1 MCFLQCQGAFS
12 LGRYAMRRSLMAYI
26 KHNPGMRQ
34 PTTSYSRS
42 ENRSRLPR
50 WMRIALGSASFL
62 IASASYASDEPP
74 TVASPIAASGVE
86 ASSDIPQV
94 ANVET
99 VLWRQFRV
107 NRPESALIAQA
118 VMSAASR
125 YAVSPII
132 LLAVI
137 ATESSFDRH
146 AVSIAGAKGLMQILP
161 AAHPQLVSSD
171 HDLSEPTEKI
181 RIGSSILR
189 EYLDASGGD
198 LAVALKTYS
207 GGGRGYAQRVAFRM
221 REFSAVLHVPSSEAV
236 HGEFADSH

>member
-1 MCFLQCQGAFS
+1 
-12 LGRYAMRRSLMAYI
+12 MRRSLTADTRQE
-26 KHNPGMRQ
+26 PGMRQ
-34 PTTSYSRS
+34 PKTSYSSS
-42 ENRSRLPR
+42 ENRSRMLR
-50 WMRIALGSASFL
+50 WMSIVLGAASFL

-74 TVASPIAASGVE
+74 VVSAPIAASGVE
-86 ASSDIPQV
+86 APSDVPQV

-107 NRPESALIAQA
+107 NRPDSALIAQA

-146 AVSIAGAKGLMQILP
+146 AVSVAGAKGLMQILP
-161 AAHPQLVSSD
+161 AAHPQLVSSG
-171 HDLSEPTEKI
+171 HDLSEPTENI

-198 LAVALKTYS
+198 LDVALKRYS